1 MALDFLKTALVT
13 LLVTLDPPGLAPLF
27 IGLTLGMTKAGKREV
42 ALRASVIA
50 FVILAAFA
58 LGGRFVL
65 GALGVTI
72 PAFRIAGG
80 LLLFYIAFDMVFAL
94 KAERRS
100 EIATDAMAIDHIRNV
115 AAVPLAI
122 PLMAGPGSIT
132 ATMLLA
138 DRANGDWLTLA
149 GLLAIVALAMT
160 VSFFA
165 LLAAFALGGRFVLGA
180 LGVTIPAFRIAG
192 GLLLFY
198 IAFDMLFA
206 LKAERRS
213 EIVTDA
219 MAIDHIRNVA
229 AFPLAI
235 PLMAGPGSITATML
249 LADRASGDWLM
260 LAGLLAIIAV
270 AMAASYLSF
279 LAAER
284 ISSLLGTTGNI
295 VATRM
300 LGVVLA
306 ALAVQFAI
314 DGAAQ
319 AWR

>member
-13 LLVTLDPPGLAPLF
+13 LLVTLDPPGLAPVF
-27 IGLTLGMTKAGKREV
+27 IGLTLGMTRAAKREV

-100 EIATDAMAIDHIRNV
+100 EIASDAMAIDHIRN
-115 AAVPLAI
+115 I
-122 PLMAGPGSIT
+122 
-132 ATMLLA
+132 
-138 DRANGDWLTLA
+138 
-149 GLLAIVALAMT
+149 
-160 VSFFA
+160 
-165 LLAAFALGGRFVLGA
+165 
-180 LGVTIPAFRIAG
+180 
-192 GLLLFY
+192 
-198 IAFDMLFA
+198 
-206 LKAERRS
+206 
-213 EIVTDA
+213 
-219 MAIDHIRNVA
+219 A

-249 LADRASGDWLM
+249 LAERASGDWLT
-260 LAGLLAIIAV
+260 LAGLLAIIAL
-270 AMAASYLSF
+270 AMAVSLVAL

-284 ISSLLGTTGNI
+284 LSGLLGATGR
-295 VATRM
+295 VVLTRM

>member
-65 GALGVTI
+65 TALGVTI

-115 AAVPLAI
+115 AA
-122 PLMAGPGSIT
+122 
-132 ATMLLA
+132 
-138 DRANGDWLTLA
+138 
-149 GLLAIVALAMT
+149 
-160 VSFFA
+160 
-165 LLAAFALGGRFVLGA
+165 
-180 LGVTIPAFRIAG
+180 
-192 GLLLFY
+192 
-198 IAFDMLFA
+198 
-206 LKAERRS
+206 
-213 EIVTDA
+213 
-219 MAIDHIRNVA
+219 
-229 AFPLAI
+229 FPLAI

-249 LADRASGDWLM
+249 LADRASGDWFT
-260 LAGLLAIIAV
+260 LAGLLAIVAV
-270 AMAASYLSF
+270 AMAVSYLSF

-284 ISSLLGTTGNI
+284 ISGLLGATGNV

>member
-1 MALDFLKTALVT
+1 MAFDFLKTALVT

-27 IGLTLGMTKAGKREV
+27 IGLTLGMTPAGKREV
-42 ALRASVIA
+42 GLRASVIA
-50 FVILAAFA
+50 FVILAFFA

-65 GALGVTI
+65 EALGVTI

-100 EIATDAMAIDHIRNV
+100 EIA
-115 AAVPLAI
+115 
-122 PLMAGPGSIT
+122 S
-132 ATMLLA
+132 
-138 DRANGDWLTLA
+138 
-149 GLLAIVALAMT
+149 
-160 VSFFA
+160 
-165 LLAAFALGGRFVLGA
+165 
-180 LGVTIPAFRIAG
+180 
-192 GLLLFY
+192 
-198 IAFDMLFA
+198 
-206 LKAERRS
+206 
-213 EIVTDA
+213 DA

-249 LADRASGDWLM
+249 LADRASGDWLT
-260 LAGLLAIIAV
+260 LVGLLAIIA
-270 AMAASYLSF
+270 AALAAAYLAC

-284 ISSLLGTTGNI
+284 LSGLLGTTGNI

-319 AWR
+319 AWRSGLAPM

>member
-1 MALDFLKTALVT
+1 MALEFLKTALVT

-27 IGLTLGMTKAGKREV
+27 IGLTLGMTRAGKREV
-42 ALRASVIA
+42 ALRASIIA

-65 GALGVTI
+65 EALGVTI

-115 AAVPLAI
+115 AA
-122 PLMAGPGSIT
+122 
-132 ATMLLA
+132 
-138 DRANGDWLTLA
+138 
-149 GLLAIVALAMT
+149 
-160 VSFFA
+160 
-165 LLAAFALGGRFVLGA
+165 
-180 LGVTIPAFRIAG
+180 
-192 GLLLFY
+192 
-198 IAFDMLFA
+198 
-206 LKAERRS
+206 
-213 EIVTDA
+213 
-219 MAIDHIRNVA
+219 
-229 AFPLAI
+229 FPLAI

-249 LADRASGDWLM
+249 LADRASGDWLT
-260 LAGLLAIIAV
+260 LAGLLAIVAV
-270 AMAASYLSF
+270 AMAVSYLSF

-284 ISSLLGTTGNI
+284 ISGLLGATGNV

-319 AWR
+319 AWRTSWR

>member
-1 MALDFLKTALVT
+1 VALDFLKTALVT
-13 LLVTLDPPGLAPLF
+13 LLVTLDPPGLAPVF
-27 IGLTLGMTKAGKREV
+27 IGLTLGMTRAGKREV

-50 FVILAAFA
+50 FLILAAFA

-65 GALGVTI
+65 
-72 PAFRIAGG
+72 
-80 LLLFYIAFDMVFAL
+80 
-94 KAERRS
+94 E
-100 EIATDAMAIDHIRNV
+100 
-115 AAVPLAI
+115 
-122 PLMAGPGSIT
+122 
-132 ATMLLA
+132 
-138 DRANGDWLTLA
+138 
-149 GLLAIVALAMT
+149 
-160 VSFFA
+160 
-165 LLAAFALGGRFVLGA
+165 A

-213 EIVTDA
+213 EIASDA
-219 MAIDHIRNVA
+219 KAIDHIRNIA

-249 LADRASGDWLM
+249 LADRATGDWFM
-260 LAGLLAIIAV
+260 LAGLLAIVAL
-270 AMAASYLSF
+270 AMAVSF
-279 LAAER
+279 IALLAAER
-284 ISSLLGTTGNI
+284 ISGLLGATGR
-295 VATRM
+295 VVLTRM

-319 AWR
+319 AWRSSLALM

>member
-1 MALDFLKTALVT
+1 MAFDFLKTALVT

-27 IGLTLGMTKAGKREV
+27 IGLTLGMTRAGKREV

-65 GALGVTI
+65 EALGVTI

-94 KAERRS
+94 KAERR
-100 EIATDAMAIDHIRNV
+100 A
-115 AAVPLAI
+115 
-122 PLMAGPGSIT
+122 
-132 ATMLLA
+132 
-138 DRANGDWLTLA
+138 
-149 GLLAIVALAMT
+149 
-160 VSFFA
+160 
-165 LLAAFALGGRFVLGA
+165 
-180 LGVTIPAFRIAG
+180 
-192 GLLLFY
+192 
-198 IAFDMLFA
+198 
-206 LKAERRS
+206 

-249 LADRASGDWLM
+249 LADRANGDWLT
-260 LAGLLAIIAV
+260 LAGLLAIIAA
-270 AMAASYLSF
+270 AMAVGYLAF

-284 ISSLLGTTGNI
+284 LSGLLGTTGNI

-319 AWR
+319 AWRSGLS